1 MTSPRLTRLLR
12 SPAAALALSAALL
25 GACAGSKPDPNQ
37 TTRPGVVQA
46 TLRPYQING
55 VWYYPKVDNN
65 YDETGI
71 ASWYGEPFHGRKTA
85 IGEVYDMNEMT
96 AAHKTLQLPSNVR
109 VTNLENGR
117 SVVLRVN
124 DRGPFVNER
133 IIDVSRRAAQL
144 LGFQNQGTAKVRV
157 QIVGDGGEPAGTTVP
172 RPITTPEERNAGTAA
187 PVGTVTAT
195 PLPAPSGARPAA
207 PAPAA
212 PAVPRPAPAIPAATP
227 AVPPPPV
234 VTQGPVRSTAIYV
247 QAGAFLQPNNAQ
259 QLRDKLS
266 RYGRAFV
273 TTAKI
278 DNQTFYRVRVGPLK
292 DVNEADIV
300 LDQIIASG
308 QTGAR
313 IIVE

>member
-1 MTSPRLTRLLR
+1 MTSSSRLRPYLR
-12 SPAAALALSAALL
+12 SAALALSLAALA
-25 GACAGSKPDPNQ
+25 ACTSTPAPETSQ

-46 TLRPYQING
+46 TLRPYQIKG
-55 VWYYPKVDNN
+55 VWYYPKIDNN

-71 ASWYGEPFHGRKTA
+71 ASWYGEQFHGRKTA

-96 AAHKTLQLPSNVR
+96 AAHKTLHLPANVR

-144 LGFQNQGTAKVRV
+144 LGFQNQGIARVRV

-172 RPITTPEERNAGTAA
+172 RPVTTPEERNAGTAA
-187 PVGTVTAT
+187 PVGSVTAT
-195 PLPAPSGARPAA
+195 PLPGPGSTT
-207 PAPAA
+207 
-212 PAVPRPAPAIPAATP
+212 RPAPAPQGPPIVSPTP
-227 AVPPPPV
+227 VAVPPPPAV
-234 VTQGPVRSTAIYV
+234 VTQGPVRATSIYV
-247 QAGAFLQPNNAQ
+247 QAGAFLQLNNAQ
-259 QLRDKLS
+259 LLRDRLS
-266 RYGRAFV
+266 RYGRAFIA
-273 TTAKI
+273 TAKI

-313 IIVE
+313 IIVD

>member
-1 MTSPRLTRLLR
+1 MVL
-12 SPAAALALSAALL
+12 ALATALL
-25 GACAGSKPDPNQ
+25 GACTSSTSETSQ

-46 TLRPYQING
+46 TLRPYQIKG
-55 VWYYPKVDNN
+55 VWYYPKIDNA

-96 AAHKTLQLPSNVR
+96 AAHKTLHLPANVR

-117 SVVLRVN
+117 SVILRVN

-133 IIDVSRRAAQL
+133 IIDVSRRGAQL
-144 LGFQNQGTAKVRV
+144 LGFQNQGTARVRV

-172 RPITTPEERNAGTAA
+172 RPTTTPEERTAGAAA
-187 PVGTVTAT
+187 PVGTVTAA
-195 PLPAPSGARPAA
+195 PLPPPGRPAPA

-212 PAVPRPAPAIPAATP
+212 PRPAPAPLPSAAPVT
-227 AVPPPPV
+227 PPPAV
-234 VTQGPVRSTAIYV
+234 VTQGPVRATSIYV
-247 QAGAFLQPNNAQ
+247 QAGAFLKLNNAQ
-259 QLRDKLS
+259 LLRDKLA
-266 RYGRAFV
+266 RYGRSFV
-273 TTAKI
+273 ATAKI

-292 DVNEADIV
+292 NVDEADIV

-313 IIVE
+313 IIVD

>member
-1 MTSPRLTRLLR
+1 MLPFR
-12 SPAAALALSAALL
+12 STGVVLALAAALL
-25 GACAGSKPDPNQ
+25 GACTSGSPESSQ

-55 VWYYPKVDNN
+55 VWYYPKIDNA

-85 IGEVYDMNEMT
+85 IGEIYDMNEMT
-96 AAHKTLQLPSNVR
+96 AAHKTLHLPANVR

-133 IIDVSRRAAQL
+133 IIDVSRRGAQL
-144 LGFQNQGTAKVRV
+144 LGFQNQGTARVRV
-157 QIVGDGGEPAGTTVP
+157 QVVGDGGEPAGTTVP
-172 RPITTPEERNAGTAA
+172 RPTTTPEERTAGAAA
-187 PVGTVTAT
+187 PVGTVTAA
-195 PLPAPSGARPAA
+195 PLPPPGRPAA
-207 PAPAA
+207 PAPA
-212 PAVPRPAPAIPAATP
+212 PAAPRPAPAPTLVPSTAPAA
-227 AVPPPPV
+227 PPPAV
-234 VTQGPVRSTAIYV
+234 VTQVPVRATNIYV
-247 QAGAFLQPNNAQ
+247 QAGAFLQLNNAQ
-259 QLRDKLS
+259 MLRDKLA
-266 RYGRAFV
+266 RYGRSFV
-273 TTAKI
+273 ATAKI

-313 IIVE
+313 IIVD